1 MVLFSENRFNLQVG
15 LNKLHEYCNKWGLL
29 VNVDKTK
36 CLVFKKGGKK
46 SILDK
51 WHYNNQE
58 IETVT
63 TFKYLGFVFSST
75 GTFSKGID
83 NTILSGQR
91 AFYNLSSNLENFDSM
106 FVNTQLSLFNSLVS
120 PVLSYACE
128 IWGFAEAKK
137 IETLHLRFLKKI
149 LRVRK
154 TTPSCIVYK
163 ECNVYPLF
171 LTRIFRVISFWLKII
186 KLEEHEPAKI
196 LYEASILI
204 NDNIDVE
211 NKPLSWALH
220 VRKILYNNGFG
231 YIWENQY
238 AGINDS
244 FLSLFKNRLIDSFWQ
259 NNNSEIDSL
268 SKNRLYRHLSTENV
282 TYLYDMQN
290 DFIRTSLTKLR
301 LGSHILMVERGRWS
315 KIVYEKRKCILCD
328 DIEDEYH
335 FVAICIKYHDLRVKY
350 LPKSLY
356 IKPSMQKFLNILNS
370 KDTKALKKL
379 GLFLHFAF
387 KKYTTEEILA

>member
-51 WHYNNQE
+51 WYYNNQE

-244 FLSLFKNRLIDSFWQ
+244 FFHCSRI
-259 NNNSEIDSL
+259 
-268 SKNRLYRHLSTENV
+268 
-282 TYLYDMQN
+282 
-290 DFIRTSLTKLR
+290 
-301 LGSHILMVERGRWS
+301 G
-315 KIVYEKRKCILCD
+315 
-328 DIEDEYH
+328 
-335 FVAICIKYHDLRVKY
+335 
-350 LPKSLY
+350 
-356 IKPSMQKFLNILNS
+356 
-370 KDTKALKKL
+370 
-379 GLFLHFAF
+379 
-387 KKYTTEEILA
+387 